1 MESQQAFPLAEAT
14 RTCMSLFNA
23 LKSSSETA
31 IDKFKAQ
38 LPSQVVR
45 DQQDRFKLWAT
56 NLGALQRGRASL
68 DFRLMDSSLMHSTV
82 YKLLKELENTIKRS
96 EQVVTG
102 SRPPLEETLINDMD
116 DSSGYSSESGSSDDG
131 GYFSRVPVKQTELG
145 QNTAEINHILS
156 SLVKLSFRIR
166 GPANRTAHLDHKA
179 LNHKELVSVDGTTM
193 GDLLE
198 AYSTLDRQH
207 VEETLRQLRK
217 NQAAVEIYDDLHV
230 PAAVDSAAAEKSSGM
245 LESYLVDRWSKS
257 ITSRRRVFAY
267 WRRHAKKLAKDERPS
282 QLRETIARLSEP
294 PVAVPLGV
302 VRSSEGLNTNPRPVE
317 SHVPS
322 SAGRTLLS
330 GTDATK
336 YHHDGDNVDT
346 VSTIS
351 YVSTAFGDDGTSEL
365 PAPPL
370 IKPDQLE
377 FVCPY
382 CHVLCAARE
391 GRGRRWRE
399 HILRDLQ
406 PYMCTYADCTE
417 SSAMHSSKAAWLE
430 HESRVHRRVW
440 RCFEHKDLFR
450 SKDALIGHLEAS
462 HATLSQAQIQSMAS
476 FAHASTTDVRDTCAF
491 CLSRGP
497 FESSLTDHMA
507 LHMERLASFSIP
519 RHTLEED
526 EPTHGSNSG
535 AAQGNRSESS
545 LLDVSLKFSDINSKA
560 SSSPDIASLKLD
572 DPFEEDFQDKQESE
586 DNPPDP
592 NNISN
597 DEFALNYYLRQRH
610 PGTWQWF
617 LNSTGHQTWLSHAGE
632 KRLVLGVPGVG
643 KSVLASVVL
652 EDLRQRFGNDKSI
665 GVVGLFCEVYKEEG
679 ITGKLIRSFLTQLRG
694 PEKSDFTQVEE
705 KSDLP
710 VDKMSMQDLSTGSRL
725 SRVFV
730 VVDGLDLRA
739 RDTEFI
745 LWLLDIAGQPKV
757 SVLFTSRIIPTIHN
771 AILDFPIQDL
781 RATEADISA
790 YARKS
795 LTTAM
800 TSNIYPGQLEELEER
815 TVTFAEGVF
824 LFAKAHIDALKDSQR
839 MEYLSNL
846 ALLQN
851 SRAINDFYKK
861 IMLRVQQSKMGNTLS
876 AWMAHSDYILEKPQA
891 QNLIGFILNDCASD
905 SGTFLDVNAVISS
918 CAGLVLESSENCLTF
933 FHHTTEEYFRQTR
946 DTWFP
951 DAAEEQ
957 TEICCKYLSM
967 DAFAAGPCLSDD
979 EWEERLLQHPF
990 YIHAALAWGLYA
1002 RKALDKHKDATDTGV
1017 KDRIRGAIMGFLRR
1031 DVKVQAAVQA
1041 LKVDDTEA
1049 HSSGWSQVY
1058 PKQWTNIHLA
1068 AYFGLTEIL
1077 DTMLPEDGVLWDTSI
1092 DGVYSPII
1100 VAAERGHHSTLSFML
1115 GKLIDRSGRLL
1126 TGLYGM
1132 VGHLALAGAAQNGH
1146 EPNVRLLLT
1155 YGADPNGIS
1164 GSITPLSYAVED
1176 GHTNVVETLLEYG
1189 ADPNL
1194 KTEVEGPLDLAVK
1207 NGREDIVTLLI
1218 KHGASLDK
1226 KGSAQSGS
1234 TTLQHINPE
1243 IVPFMLKDGVGVN
1256 YRNDDG
1262 FTALHISAISGHI
1275 DTVRILLNHG
1285 ADATIVD
1292 NSGATPLDYAI
1303 DGGHEEVVN
1312 LILENGSEFQGLV
1325 DSIADHV
1332 S

>member
-230 PAAVDSAAAEKSSGM
+230 PAAVDSAAAEKSS
-245 LESYLVDRWSKS
+245 
-257 ITSRRRVFAY
+257 
-267 WRRHAKKLAKDERPS
+267 
-282 QLRETIARLSEP
+282 
-294 PVAVPLGV
+294 
-302 VRSSEGLNTNPRPVE
+302 
-317 SHVPS
+317 
-322 SAGRTLLS
+322 
-330 GTDATK
+330 DATK

-430 HESRVHRRVW
+430 HESRVH
-440 RCFEHKDLFR
+440 H
-450 SKDALIGHLEAS
+450 
-462 HATLSQAQIQSMAS
+462 
-476 FAHASTTDVRDTCAF
+476 
-491 CLSRGP
+491 
-497 FESSLTDHMA
+497 
-507 LHMERLASFSIP
+507 
-519 RHTLEED
+519 
-526 EPTHGSNSG
+526 
-535 AAQGNRSESS
+535 
-545 LLDVSLKFSDINSKA
+545 INSKA

>member
-1 MESQQAFPLAEAT
+1 
-14 RTCMSLFNA
+14 MSYA
-23 LKSSSETA
+23 
-31 IDKFKAQ
+31 
-38 LPSQVVR
+38 
-45 DQQDRFKLWAT
+45 
-56 NLGALQRGRASL
+56 
-68 DFRLMDSSLMHSTV
+68 
-82 YKLLKELENTIKRS
+82 
-96 EQVVTG
+96 
-102 SRPPLEETLINDMD
+102 PLEKEEA
-116 DSSGYSSESGSSDDG
+116 GVG
-131 GYFSRVPVKQTELG
+131 GNIFYKIF
-145 QNTAEINHILS
+145 NH
-156 SLVKLSFRIR
+156 
-166 GPANRTAHLDHKA
+166 
-179 LNHKELVSVDGTTM
+179 
-193 GDLLE
+193 
-198 AYSTLDRQH
+198 
-207 VEETLRQLRK
+207 
-217 NQAAVEIYDDLHV
+217 
-230 PAAVDSAAAEKSSGM
+230 
-245 LESYLVDRWSKS
+245 
-257 ITSRRRVFAY
+257 
-267 WRRHAKKLAKDERPS
+267 
-282 QLRETIARLSEP
+282 
-294 PVAVPLGV
+294 
-302 VRSSEGLNTNPRPVE
+302 
-317 SHVPS
+317 
-322 SAGRTLLS
+322 
-330 GTDATK
+330 
-336 YHHDGDNVDT
+336 
-346 VSTIS
+346 
-351 YVSTAFGDDGTSEL
+351 
-365 PAPPL
+365 
-370 IKPDQLE
+370 
-377 FVCPY
+377 
-382 CHVLCAARE
+382 
-391 GRGRRWRE
+391 
-399 HILRDLQ
+399 
-406 PYMCTYADCTE
+406 
-417 SSAMHSSKAAWLE
+417 
-430 HESRVHRRVW
+430 
-440 RCFEHKDLFR
+440 
-450 SKDALIGHLEAS
+450 
-462 HATLSQAQIQSMAS
+462 
-476 FAHASTTDVRDTCAF
+476 
-491 CLSRGP
+491 
-497 FESSLTDHMA
+497 
-507 LHMERLASFSIP
+507 
-519 RHTLEED
+519 
-526 EPTHGSNSG
+526 
-535 AAQGNRSESS
+535 
-545 LLDVSLKFSDINSKA
+545 INSKA
-560 SSSPDIASLKLD
+560 SSSPDVASLKLEI
-572 DPFEEDFQDKQESE
+572 PFEENFQDKQESQ
-586 DNPPDP
+586 DNAPDP
-592 NNISN
+592 NKISN
-597 DEFALNYYLRQRH
+597 DDFAFNYYLQQRH

-617 LNSTGHQTWLSHAGE
+617 LNSTSHQTWLSQAGE

-652 EDLRQRFGNDKSI
+652 EDLRQRFRNDESI

-679 ITGKLIRSFLTQLRG
+679 ITDKLIQSFLTQLRG
-694 PEKSDFTQVEE
+694 PEKSNSAKYEE
-705 KSDLP
+705 NSNLP
-710 VDKMSMQDLSTGSRL
+710 IDKMSTQDLWTGSQL

-745 LWLLDIAGQPKV
+745 QWLLDIIAGQPKV
-757 SVLFTSRIIPTIHN
+757 SLLFTSRIIPTIHN
-771 AILDFPIQDL
+771 ALLDFPIQDL

-790 YARKS
+790 YALKS
-795 LTTAM
+795 LATAM
-800 TSNIYPGQLEELEER
+800 TINIYPGQLEELEER

-933 FHHTTEEYFRQTR
+933 FHHTTDEYFRQTR

-951 DAAEEQ
+951 GAAEEQ

-1002 RKALDKHKDATDTGV
+1002 RKALDKHKDATDTEA
-1017 KDRIRGAIMGFLRR
+1017 KDRVRGAILGFLRR
-1031 DVKVQAAVQA
+1031 DVNVQAAVQA
-1041 LKVDDTEA
+1041 LKVDDTES

-1132 VGHLALAGAAQNGH
+1132 VGHLALEGAAQNGH

-1155 YGADPNGIS
+1155 YGADPNGIA
-1164 GSITPLSYAVED
+1164 GSITPLSYAVKD

-1226 KGSAQSGS
+1226 KGSAPSGS
-1234 TTLQHINPE
+1234 TTPQHINPE

-1262 FTALHISAISGHI
+1262 FTALHISSISGHI

-1285 ADATIVD
+1285 ADATIMD

-1325 DSIADHV
+1325 DSTADHV

>member
-1 MESQQAFPLAEAT
+1 
-14 RTCMSLFNA
+14 
-23 LKSSSETA
+23 
-31 IDKFKAQ
+31 
-38 LPSQVVR
+38 
-45 DQQDRFKLWAT
+45 
-56 NLGALQRGRASL
+56 
-68 DFRLMDSSLMHSTV
+68 MHSTV

-131 GYFSRVPVKQTELG
+131 GGFSRVPVKQTELG

-179 LNHKELVSVDGTTM
+179 LNHKELVPVDGTTM

-217 NQAAVEIYDDLHV
+217 NEAAVEIYDDLHV
-230 PAAVDSAAAEKSSGM
+230 PAAVDSTAAEKSSGM

-282 QLRETIARLSEP
+282 QPRETTARPSEP

-302 VRSSEGLNTNPRPVE
+302 VRSSEGLNTNPRPVK

-336 YHHDGDNVDT
+336 YHHDGDNIDT

-351 YVSTAFGDDGTSEL
+351 YVSTAFGDDGTWNS
-365 PAPPL
+365 
-370 IKPDQLE
+370 
-377 FVCPY
+377 C
-382 CHVLCAARE
+382 
-391 GRGRRWRE
+391 
-399 HILRDLQ
+399 
-406 PYMCTYADCTE
+406 
-417 SSAMHSSKAAWLE
+417 
-430 HESRVHRRVW
+430 
-440 RCFEHKDLFR
+440 
-450 SKDALIGHLEAS
+450 ALIAISYAPLEKEEAGVGGNIFYEIFN
-462 HATLSQAQIQSMAS
+462 Q
-476 FAHASTTDVRDTCAF
+476 
-491 CLSRGP
+491 
-497 FESSLTDHMA
+497 
-507 LHMERLASFSIP
+507 
-519 RHTLEED
+519 ED

-535 AAQGNRSESS
+535 AAQGKRSESS

-560 SSSPDIASLKLD
+560 SSSPDVASLKLD
-572 DPFEEDFQDKQESE
+572 NPSEENFQDKQESE
-586 DNPPDP
+586 ENPPDP
-592 NNISN
+592 NKISN
-597 DEFALNYYLRQRH
+597 DDFAFNYYLQQRH

-617 LNSTGHQTWLSHAGE
+617 LNSTGHQTWLSQAGE

-652 EDLRQRFGNDKSI
+652 EDLRQRFRNDEST
-665 GVVGLFCEVYKEEG
+665 GVAGLFCEVYKEEG
-679 ITGKLIRSFLTQLRG
+679 ITDKLIQSFLTQLRG
-694 PEKSDFTQVEE
+694 PEMSNSARYEE
-705 KSDLP
+705 NSNLP
-710 VDKMSMQDLSTGSRL
+710 IDQISTQDLWTGSQL

-745 LWLLDIAGQPKV
+745 QWLLDIAGHPKV
-757 SVLFTSRIIPTIHN
+757 SLLFTSRIIPTIHK
-771 AILDFPIQDL
+771 ALLDFPIQDL
-781 RATEADISA
+781 RATEADIST
-790 YARKS
+790 YAHKS
-795 LTTAM
+795 LATAM

-891 QNLIGFILNDCASD
+891 QNLMGFILNDCASD

-957 TEICCKYLSM
+957 TGICCKYLSM
-967 DAFAAGPCLSDD
+967 DAFAAGPCMSDD
-979 EWEERLLQHPF
+979 QWEERLLQHPF

-1002 RKALDKHKDATDTGV
+1002 RKALDKHKDTTDTEA
-1017 KDRIRGAIMGFLRR
+1017 KDRVRGAILGFLRR
-1031 DVKVQAAVQA
+1031 DIKVQAAVQA
-1041 LKVDDTEA
+1041 LKVDDTES

-1226 KGSAQSGS
+1226 KGSAPSGS
-1234 TTLQHINPE
+1234 TTPQHINAE

-1285 ADATIVD
+1285 ADATIMD

>member
-1 MESQQAFPLAEAT
+1 MEPLSFLL
-14 RTCMSLFNA
+14 RL
-23 LKSSSETA
+23 SSSPNNWNSYA
-31 IDKFKAQ
+31 PI
-38 LPSQVVR
+38 
-45 DQQDRFKLWAT
+45 AT
-56 NLGALQRGRASL
+56 SYA
-68 DFRLMDSSLMHSTV
+68 
-82 YKLLKELENTIKRS
+82 
-96 EQVVTG
+96 
-102 SRPPLEETLINDMD
+102 PLEKEEA
-116 DSSGYSSESGSSDDG
+116 GVG
-131 GYFSRVPVKQTELG
+131 GNIFY
-145 QNTAEINHILS
+145 EIFNH
-156 SLVKLSFRIR
+156 
-166 GPANRTAHLDHKA
+166 
-179 LNHKELVSVDGTTM
+179 
-193 GDLLE
+193 
-198 AYSTLDRQH
+198 
-207 VEETLRQLRK
+207 
-217 NQAAVEIYDDLHV
+217 
-230 PAAVDSAAAEKSSGM
+230 
-245 LESYLVDRWSKS
+245 
-257 ITSRRRVFAY
+257 
-267 WRRHAKKLAKDERPS
+267 
-282 QLRETIARLSEP
+282 
-294 PVAVPLGV
+294 
-302 VRSSEGLNTNPRPVE
+302 
-317 SHVPS
+317 
-322 SAGRTLLS
+322 
-330 GTDATK
+330 
-336 YHHDGDNVDT
+336 
-346 VSTIS
+346 
-351 YVSTAFGDDGTSEL
+351 
-365 PAPPL
+365 
-370 IKPDQLE
+370 
-377 FVCPY
+377 
-382 CHVLCAARE
+382 
-391 GRGRRWRE
+391 
-399 HILRDLQ
+399 
-406 PYMCTYADCTE
+406 
-417 SSAMHSSKAAWLE
+417 
-430 HESRVHRRVW
+430 
-440 RCFEHKDLFR
+440 
-450 SKDALIGHLEAS
+450 
-462 HATLSQAQIQSMAS
+462 
-476 FAHASTTDVRDTCAF
+476 
-491 CLSRGP
+491 
-497 FESSLTDHMA
+497 
-507 LHMERLASFSIP
+507 
-519 RHTLEED
+519 
-526 EPTHGSNSG
+526 
-535 AAQGNRSESS
+535 
-545 LLDVSLKFSDINSKA
+545 INSKA
-560 SSSPDIASLKLD
+560 SSSPDVASLNLD
-572 DPFEEDFQDKQESE
+572 NPFEENFQDKQESQ

-592 NNISN
+592 NKISN
-597 DEFALNYYLRQRH
+597 DDFAFNYYLQQRH

-617 LNSTGHQTWLSHAGE
+617 LNSTGHQTWLSQAGE

-652 EDLRQRFGNDKSI
+652 EDLRQRFRNDESI

-679 ITGKLIRSFLTQLRG
+679 ITDKLIDSFSTQLRG
-694 PEKSDFTQVEE
+694 PEKSNSAKYEE
-705 KSDLP
+705 NSNLP
-710 VDKMSMQDLSTGSRL
+710 IDKMSIQDLWTGSRL
-725 SRVFV
+725 SKVFV
-730 VVDGLDLRA
+730 VVDGLDLRV

-745 LWLLDIAGQPKV
+745 LWLLNIAGNPRI
-757 SVLFTSRIIPTIHN
+757 SLLFTSRIIPTIHN
-771 AILDFPIQDL
+771 ALLDFPIQDL

-795 LTTAM
+795 LATATTN
-800 TSNIYPGQLEELEER
+800 NIYPGQLEELEER

-851 SRAINDFYKK
+851 SRAINDFYKQ

-933 FHHTTEEYFRQTR
+933 FHHTTEEYFRQKR

-967 DAFAAGPCLSDD
+967 DAFAGGPCLSDD

-1002 RKALDKHKDATDTGV
+1002 RKALDKHKDATD
-1017 KDRIRGAIMGFLRR
+1017 KDRVRGAILEFLRR

-1041 LKVDDTEA
+1041 LKVDDTES

-1058 PKQWTNIHLA
+1058 PKQWTKIHLA

-1226 KGSAQSGS
+1226 KGSAPSGS
-1234 TTLQHINPE
+1234 TTPQHVNPE

-1285 ADATIVD
+1285 ADATIMD